1 MGKLKNKL
9 IDDEDTR
16 IIEAEKTRH
25 LEVMSMYDDDKFIKY
40 TLLLA
45 LAYFGGHVLY
55 YIGLELSCY
64 LYGILQ

>member
-16 IIEAEKTRH
+16 IIAAEKTRH
-25 LEVMSMYDDDKFIKY
+25 LEVMPMYDDDKFIKY

>member
-1 MGKLKNKL
+1 MRRTSLMRMIGMINN
-9 IDDEDTR
+9 ED
-16 IIEAEKTRH
+16 K
-25 LEVMSMYDDDKFIKY
+25 YIKY
-40 TLLLA
+40 VLWFA

>member
-1 MGKLKNKL
+1 
-9 IDDEDTR
+9 
-16 IIEAEKTRH
+16 
-25 LEVMSMYDDDKFIKY
+25 MYDDDKFIKY

-64 LYGILQ
+64 LYGVLHTRVSLMQWLNNGECYEKII

>member
-9 IDDEDTR
+9 IEEQDQKL
-16 IIEAEKTRH
+16 IEVEKTRH
-25 LEVMSMYDDDKFIKY
+25 LDAVSMEDKYIKY
-40 TLLLA
+40 LLWFA

-64 LYGILQ
+64 LYGVLQ